1 MRISPMQE
9 DNGTPMERPCMSRRR
24 FLLAS
29 SGATVTSILLAA
41 PFSKNGIGQELMA
54 EVATY
59 EKKKVAS
66 VKDLKLDTPVPIFY
80 PFDASDLNSLSFIV
94 KLGVPASGGVGPN
107 SDIVAFNSLCTHV
120 GGDLSATDKT
130 YLKEHK
136 ILGPCP
142 LHLTTFDLRR
152 HGMVV
157 AGHATQSLPQ
167 VVLEADGD
175 DVYAT
180 GILGLIYGKHDSAAR
195 PAAI

>member
-1 MRISPMQE
+1 MQE
-9 DNGTPMERPCMSRRR
+9 VHAAPTDRPCLSRRR

-29 SGATVTSILLAA
+29 GGATVTTLFLASQ
-41 PFSKNGIGQELMA
+41 FSKTGIGEELLA
-54 EVATY
+54 EVA
-59 EKKKVAS
+59 EFERKKVAPLS
-66 VKDLKLDTPVPIFY
+66 DLKVDTPVPVFY
-80 PFDASDLNSLSFIV
+80 PFDATDLNSLSFIV
-94 KLGVPASGGVGPN
+94 KLGVPAGGGVGPN
-107 SDIVAFNSLCTHV
+107 SDIVAFNTLCTHV
-120 GGDLSATDKT
+120 GGDLSGTDRT

-167 VVLEADGD
+167 VVLKVDDD

-180 GILGLIYGKHDSAAR
+180 GILGLIYGKRDNADL
-195 PAAI
+195 PAVI

>member
-1 MRISPMQE
+1 MGE
-9 DNGTPMERPCMSRRR
+9 DL
-24 FLLAS
+24 F
-29 SGATVTSILLAA
+29 
-41 PFSKNGIGQELMA
+41 A

-59 EKKKVAS
+59 ERKKVAS
-66 VKDLKLDTPVPIFY
+66 LNDLKVDTPVAMFY

-94 KLGVPASGGVGPN
+94 KLGTAAGGGVGPDN
-107 SDIVAFNSLCTHV
+107 DIVAFSTLCTHV
-120 GGDLSATDKT
+120 GGDLSATQKT

-142 LHLTTFDLRR
+142 LHLTTFDLTR

-175 DVYAT
+175 DIFAT
-180 GILGLIYGKHDSAAR
+180 GILGLIYGKRDNADA
-195 PAAI
+195 PPTI